1 MIEMTVNAQGAIVV
15 VGDVMLSAWRRPY
28 QLESLD
34 DIART
39 VDAHD
44 PGHSGALIS
53 LSVFRFDRIRPA
65 DFADLATRKKMV
77 ELSQTCRFKMA
88 VNVLD
93 GPGLVNSTIRLG
105 LAGMMTVLRM
115 PYPVTTVS
123 SVDRALVALPE
134 PARDTQALRAA
145 LLALEQKIWAQT

>member
-1 MIEMTVNAQGAIVV
+1 MIVNPQGAILV

-39 VDAHD
+39 VDGHD
-44 PGHSGALIS
+44 PDHTGALIS
-53 LSVFRFDRIRPA
+53 LSVFRFDRVRPA
-65 DFADLATRKKMV
+65 DFADMAIRKKMV

-123 SVDRALVALPE
+123 SVDNALRALPDG
-134 PARDTQALRAA
+134 PRDADRLRAA
-145 LLALEQKIWAQT
+145 LRELEQKVWAKV